1 MHPHALAMVALGG
14 GLGVTSLLVYLMA
27 ACVIPLSIIW
37 RPIVGLYMLIP
48 LMPLQ
53 TMRYHLQALPFGDK
67 LVDALLLSVLL
78 GLFLHRNGAAVL
90 PTTPLNRYLL
100 WFCIFLYVM
109 LWVGSFMRQLPLP
122 ILPSNDRFAVW
133 KNTVEMPL
141 FFIVVTAAV
150 KDKKQMMTL
159 LALMMITVLRANLGF
174 YHTVSSRD
182 FTHFSNNLR
191 YSGVFGYAGQ
201 NGLAAFMAELL
212 IFLLALASGVRNFWY
227 KALVYAS
234 ILLAAY
240 CVLLSFSRGAY
251 VGTVA
256 GLIFL
261 GVMKERK
268 YLIVVAV
275 LLATWQTVVPNAV
288 RERILMTYDG
298 NGVESSANERLQLW
312 EDAFTIIPEHPIL
325 GTGFDTYRYLG
336 RSADY
341 LDTHNYYVKVTVET
355 GFVGLGLFL
364 YLLWIMTREGI
375 RLFHSSND
383 PFFGGIGLAFAALMV
398 CSAFVNV
405 FGDRWMY
412 QQVTAYMWTF
422 LGLVCRARI
431 IEQNH
436 RITAVEPGAHKRAGR
451 RREMAGTR
459 ITAIKEEVPT

>member
-1 MHPHALAMVALGG
+1 MHTPALALVAFGG
-14 GLGVTSLLVYLMA
+14 GLGVTSLFVYTA
-27 ACVIPLSIIW
+27 ALCVIPLSIFS
-37 RPIVGLYMLIP
+37 RPILGLYLLIP

-78 GLFLHRNGAAVL
+78 GLFLHRDGPVVF
-90 PTTPLNRYLL
+90 PRTSLNRYLL
-100 WFCIFLYVM
+100 GFCIFLYVM
-109 LWVGSFMRQLPLP
+109 LWMGSVMRHLPWP

-133 KNTVEMPL
+133 KNTVEMPFL
-141 FFIVVTAAV
+141 FIVVTAAV

-159 LALMMITVLRANLGF
+159 LALMLITVLRANLGF
-174 YHTVSSRD
+174 YHTVSTRD
-182 FTHFSNNLR
+182 FSHFSNNLR

-212 IFLLALASGVRNFWY
+212 IFLLALVSGVRSLWY
-227 KALVYAS
+227 KGLVYAS
-234 ILLAAY
+234 VLLAGY
-240 CVLLSFSRGAY
+240 CVLLCFSRGAY
-251 VGTVA
+251 VGILA

-261 GVMKERK
+261 GIAKERK
-268 YLIVVAV
+268 YLVVVAV

-298 NGVESSANERLQLW
+298 QQVESSANERLQLW

-336 RSADY
+336 RNADY

-355 GFVGLGLFL
+355 GLIGLGLFV
-364 YLLWIMTREGI
+364 YLLWMMMREGI
-375 RLFHSSND
+375 RLFRSSND
-383 PFFGGIGLAFAALMV
+383 PFFRSIGLGFAALIV
-398 CSAFVNV
+398 CTAFVNV

-422 LGLVCRARI
+422 LGFVCRARM
-431 IEQNH
+431 IEEDHALQEIE
-436 RITAVEPGAHKRAGR
+436 RASQEEGETRGVLAGA
-451 RREMAGTR
+451 
-459 ITAIKEEVPT
+459 